1 MSDSKKKKIK
11 EKKDKK
17 SNYLSNRGYA
27 LIKENYSQLENY
39 DFQEIIQKYFLKNSI
54 ITLIF
59 KDQNQIKILSKININ
74 DKKVIK
80 TNSFKN
86 IELNDPSDLK
96 ELIDSLKIIYEDFWK
111 ENNLINT
118 SIKLPLLI
126 QIDNKNL
133 DVSLKFEK
141 TLDKIDL
148 ISNYSIVNFNKN
160 FIYYEVIFN
169 GSTNNFIN
177 IMNDK
182 DYIFDTQKK
191 TWILQ

>member
-1 MSDSKKKKIK
+1 MIEYILPAEDL
-11 EKKDKK
+11 EDL
-17 SNYLSNRGYA
+17 N

-191 TWILQ
+191 TWILK